1 MIASQ
6 VDKSA
11 SDTRARRYFQ
21 LTASVGD
28 KGSFA
33 VSRTYALLTA
43 LRLSAFHFFQLNADA
58 PDVST
63 GNRSARSSFWNSVRV
78 LFPRRLGECRIYNGW
93 PITDYGQSLIPLESA
108 LIFTTWDS
116 WFFSQRTRCSSS
128 ILSRFL
134 CKKFRI
140 LW

>member
-6 VDKSA
+6 VDKGA

-33 VSRTYALLTA
+33 VSRTYAPLTA

-63 GNRSARSSFWNSVRV
+63 GNRSARRSEILCACFSLGVWANVGFIMGG
-78 LFPRRLGECRIYNGW
+78 RLRITGNH
-93 PITDYGQSLIPLESA
+93 
-108 LIFTTWDS
+108 
-116 WFFSQRTRCSSS
+116 
-128 ILSRFL
+128 
-134 CKKFRI
+134 
-140 LW
+140 